1 MKIKLIRK
9 NHACHFEATNEE
21 GRSIELD
28 SSPSSLGEGLGVR
41 PMQSL
46 LMALGGCTA
55 IDITLILTKQKL
67 EIKDFTLE
75 VEGEREENK
84 EPALWTKIHI
94 HYHLTGEMEK
104 AMVERAVHLSMT
116 KYCSVAETL
125 RRAGAN
131 ITYTIH
137 LKN

>member
-1 MKIKLIRK
+1 MKVNLIRK
-9 NHACHFEATNEE
+9 NQACHFEATNEE
-21 GRSIELD
+21 GKSIELD
-28 SSPSSLGEGLGVR
+28 SSSSSLGEGLGVR

-55 IDITLILTKQKL
+55 IDVTLILTKQKL
-67 EIKDFTLE
+67 EIKDFSLE

-94 HYHLTGEMEK
+94 HYHIKGDLDA

-125 RRAGAN
+125 RRAGAE

-137 LKN
+137 LKK